1 MSESNLEKWVEL
13 KHKESE
19 ITRKELEIESQ
30 ILDLKDQKEKL
41 GKEKLDIKRQALECF
56 DNLFSTNP
64 EEKEEIPVAKKSE
77 IKSVWENQES
87 DVKETNFVKKELN
100 TNTIETVNAEIV
112 EEVSEIEVPVE
123 MSREKQVTQEVSLED
138 IPEISEQVIDKKEE
152 KKSTF
157 CLPDELQR
165 TRPSLTEVQE
175 KQTVNMDVPT
185 FFSKMR
191 KEKNL
196 SDFVGNDIL

>member
-41 GKEKLDIKRQALECF
+41 GKKKLDIKRQALECF
-56 DNLFSTNP
+56 DNLFSNIP
-64 EEKEEIPVAKKSE
+64 EEKEEIPVEKQTE
-77 IKSVWENQES
+77 IMSVWKNQES

-100 TNTIETVNAEIV
+100 TNNIETINVEVV
-112 EEVSEIEVPVE
+112 EEVPQKEVPVE
-123 MSREKQVTQEVSLED
+123 MSIEKQVTQEVSLED
-138 IPEISEQVIDKKEE
+138 VPEISEQVIDKKEE

-157 CLPDELQR
+157 CLPDNLKR
-165 TRPSLTEVQE
+165 TRPSLAKTQ
-175 KQTVNMDVPT
+175 KDQTVNMDIPT
-185 FFSKMR
+185 FFSRMR
-191 KEKNL
+191 KEENL
-196 SDFVGNDIL
+196 RDFIGNDIL